1 MHSAG
6 FKPWVLLYTVNVTPT
21 DEETV
26 NGVFFNRPGVA
37 VLRWEPKSRAV
48 CIEWQGWADPTEFA
62 AALEAGLGAL
72 VEHRGSR
79 WLADCR
85 DMKAIQQSDQEWLD
99 RSWFPR
105 MIAAGLQRMAVVI
118 PKSGLVMTNLEDI
131 MRKVPGNEIDVAW
144 FATVAE
150 AETWITAPSGKT
162 PATLEAQKSPV
173 IT

>member
-1 MHSAG
+1 MDSAG
-6 FKPWVLLYTVNVTPT
+6 VKPSVLMYTVAMAQTADAP
-21 DEETV
+21 V

-37 VLRWEPKSRAV
+37 VVRWEPALRAV
-48 CIEWQGWADPTEFA
+48 YIEWQGWADPAEFA

-105 MIAAGLQRMAVVI
+105 MITAGLRRMAVVI
-118 PKSGLVMTNLEDI
+118 PKSGLAMTNLEDI
-131 MRKVPGNEIDVAW
+131 IRRVPGNKLDIAW
-144 FATVAE
+144 FATVTE
-150 AETWITAPSGKT
+150 AETWIAAPSITT
-162 PATLEAQKSPV
+162 PQTLETLKV
-173 IT
+173 